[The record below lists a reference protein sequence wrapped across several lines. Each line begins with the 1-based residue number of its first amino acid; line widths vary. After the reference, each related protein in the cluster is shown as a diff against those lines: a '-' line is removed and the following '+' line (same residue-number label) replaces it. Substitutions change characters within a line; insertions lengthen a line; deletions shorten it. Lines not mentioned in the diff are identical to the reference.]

1 MYNAAMSPA
10 IWEGGWGAKE
20 FRVSTRNRE
29 RLNCGGA
36 QGGAAARARGD
47 IAIYHSPAYVFII
60 AMPPTTVIPACA
72 GIYACRLHYS
82 SRRLRRWIPAC
93 AGMTVNM
100 ATRSKLARRQDCHCA
115 GGGATL
121 RLAPAGFPMGWFGW
135 AVFLFRWFGMD
146 TLFRRKTE
154 SIATRRFRLSPE

>member
-10 IWEGGWGAKE
+10 IREGGWGAKE

-47 IAIYHSPAYVFII
+47 IAIYHSPAYFFII

-72 GIYACRLHYS
+72 GIYACGLYYS

-93 AGMTVNM
+93 AGMAVNM
-100 ATRSKLARRQDCHCA
+100 ATRPKLARRQDRYCGW
-115 GGGATL
+115 GGSIL
-121 RLAPAGFPMGWFGW
+121 RGAPAAFPMGWFSW
-135 AVFLFRWFGMD
+135 AVVLFRWFGMD
-146 TLFRRKTE
+146 PSFWRKTE
-154 SIATRRFRLSPE
+154 FIATRRFRLSPE